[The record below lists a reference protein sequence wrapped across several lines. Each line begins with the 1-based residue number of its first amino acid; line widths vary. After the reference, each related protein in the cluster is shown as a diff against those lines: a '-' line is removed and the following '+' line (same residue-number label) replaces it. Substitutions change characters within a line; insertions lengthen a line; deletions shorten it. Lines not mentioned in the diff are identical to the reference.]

1 MSINKQPLV
10 TPAASI
16 PENVVKG
23 GTKTSMQVLINSDT
37 APNFAMRCFKM
48 APGGGMPKHTNEVEH
63 EQYVLNGKAKIG
75 IGDDVYEVKQG
86 DVVFIPAGIPH
97 WYETLGE
104 EEFQFLCL
112 VPNQQDNIVILKD

>member
-1 MSINKQPLV
+1 MQLNQQSLV
-10 TPAASI
+10 TSSEKI

-23 GTKTSMQVLINSDT
+23 GTKTSMQVLIDSDT

-48 APGGGMPKHTNEVEH
+48 EPGGGMPKHTNEVEH

-75 IGDDVYEVKQG
+75 IGDNVYEVKSG

-97 WYETLGE
+97 WYENIGNE
-104 EEFQFLCL
+104 DFQFLCL
-112 VPNQQDNIVILKD
+112 VPNKSDNIVILKD